1 MAHNLTAVSSEALLI
16 LAKDSRDVALIP
28 KVNLSWAT
36 GHSIEPVLNHGCDGN
51 FDENCIALFVYL
63 YVGRGLHLIC

>member
-16 LAKDSRDVALIP
+16 LEKDSRDVALIP

-36 GHSIEPVLNHGCDGN
+36 AHSIEPVLNHGCDGTLMRIVLLYL
-51 FDENCIALFVYL
+51 CIYMSVE
-63 YVGRGLHLIC
+63 GSI